1 MVDHY
6 EEQLSPTVTKVLD
19 EFVEALTAD
28 DLIGKDT
35 AERLDTLLRS
45 GRAPKSDDLEAAL
58 FPAKSGDGA

>member
-1 MVDHY
+1 MADHY

-45 GRAPKSDDLEAAL
+45 GKAPKADELEAAL
-58 FPAKSGDGA
+58 FPATNGEGA